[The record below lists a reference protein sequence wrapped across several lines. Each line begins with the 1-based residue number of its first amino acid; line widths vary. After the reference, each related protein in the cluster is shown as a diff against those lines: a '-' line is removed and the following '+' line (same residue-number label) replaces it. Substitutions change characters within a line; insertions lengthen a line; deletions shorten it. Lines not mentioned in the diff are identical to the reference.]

1 MGAFFAKKKSRKKVV
16 KSEKKTVETFQVDG
30 PLSKTMRESLK
41 AKFSPMQ
48 YLKSWHRK
56 EKGKCL
62 TNSAVY

>member
-1 MGAFFAKKKSRKKVV
+1 MENLSNADDAQKWVHFLPRKKSRKKVV

-48 YLKSWHRK
+48 YLKS
-56 EKGKCL
+56 
-62 TNSAVY
+62 